1 MNEAQAQVLEKA
13 VSDWEA
19 LTRTQLT
26 GNKQSLLTIGAVDKV
41 KEALKLDPSG
51 MTALKI
57 LRAQTEEYA
66 QQVGYTIQEMADNPE
81 EVLKRVQAFNSIRK
95 AIQSLPYVDIHAKL
109 SQRVI
114 DAINA
119 YGCMT
124 DKVKAC
130 LADESEMAYIQR
142 DALRGIEELRE
153 DVFFK
158 GAIDTIPCKFNP
170 ALYLF
175 WDINSLLR
183 ILGNSKESGITLC
196 LIQDTDQAEASHFGF
211 AIKQGANLLL
221 VSDKPRFDNPE
232 QAHMQASR
240 GGSRELGRRMERLRF
255 PYTQFGT
262 DVNYKGQATTELPGV
277 NTLAPIQKEA
287 IKLADLKD
295 LPADSII
302 WLVMVFDLLREK
314 YWKKAH
320 QLADKPLSYTGDM
333 IEQPMALADGISQS
347 LAIRD
352 YKPLQFTPFTST
364 KDVLTDQVE
373 FRVKPTR
380 QNEWME
386 QMYQDQVPVELLNP
400 LPDQDPQLPKHLLT
414 MPKDA
419 GFVTER
425 LHNEY
430 VEKLETQKLRKT
442 YWGTPAELKHT
453 HVWVARKNF
462 ATTIEIAAKADFQ
475 KKIEEVKAWYKER
488 VLKNLEFWL
497 NGLLTGTLELPVLEN
512 SRYKGG
518 WNVEQRSKER
528 QLKNALH
535 FCMRGEDENR
545 KPTYYFNDA
554 WGRALFLFGGWADA
568 RRNTPL
574 CFFQPKA
581 AHELAYIFPECPE
594 GIAAM
599 AGCQVDELPVYL
611 QNWFSS
617 DQYHGNSILDDV
629 DPLETIENPWLDGF
643 SPRVYI
649 RFARSSVISIM
660 KERGLKVPPPWKKA
674 TVVK

>member
-1 MNEAQAQVLEKA
+1 MTEDQAQVLEKA

-26 GNKQSLLTIGAVDKV
+26 GNKQTFLTYGAVGKV

-51 MTALKI
+51 ITALKI

-95 AIQSLPYVDIHAKL
+95 AIQSLPYADIHDRIN
-109 SQRVI
+109 QRVVDSI
-114 DAINA
+114 TA
-119 YGCMT
+119 YGCMN

-142 DALRGIEELRE
+142 DALRGIEEMRE

-158 GAIDTIPCKFNP
+158 GNIDTTPCKFNP

-175 WDINSLLR
+175 WDINSVLR

-221 VSDKPRFDNPE
+221 ISDKPKFYNPE
-232 QAHMQASR
+232 QAHLQASR
-240 GGSRELGRRMERLRF
+240 GGSRELGERMQRLRF
-255 PYTQFGT
+255 PYAKFGT
-262 DVNYKGQATTELPGV
+262 SVNYKGQATTALPGI
-277 NTLAPIQKEA
+277 NTPAPLQKEA
-287 IKLADLKD
+287 IKLADLNE

-314 YWKKAH
+314 YWKQADK
-320 QLADKPLSYTGDM
+320 LADKALSYTGDM
-333 IEQPMALADGISQS
+333 IEQPLALMEGISQA

-352 YKPLQFTPFTST
+352 YKPLKFSPFESTS
-364 KDVLTDQVE
+364 DILTDKVK

-386 QMYQDQVPVELLNP
+386 KLYQEQVPVELLNP
-400 LPDQDPQLPKHLLT
+400 LPDQNPQLPKHLLT
-414 MPKDA
+414 MPKNA
-419 GFVTER
+419 GFATER
-425 LHNEY
+425 MHTQYLA
-430 VEKLETQKLRKT
+430 KLEPYKLRKT
-442 YWGTPAELKHT
+442 YWGSPAELKHT

-462 ATTIEIAAKADFQ
+462 AQTIEIAAKADFQ
-475 KKIEEVKAWYKER
+475 NKIEEVKIWYKEH
-488 VLKNLEFWL
+488 VLENREFWL
-497 NGLLTGTLELPVLEN
+497 NGLLEGKLELPGLEE
-512 SRYKGG
+512 SGFS
-518 WNVEQRSKER
+518 WNIEQRPTQRKS
-528 QLKNALH
+528 KNALH

-545 KPTYYFNDA
+545 KPTNYFNDA
-554 WGRALFLFGGWADA
+554 WGRALFLFGGWADE
-568 RRNTPL
+568 RHNTPL
-574 CFFQPKA
+574 CYFQPKA

-599 AGCQVDELPVYL
+599 AGCQVEELPIYL
-611 QNWFSS
+611 KNWYCRE
-617 DQYHGNSILDDV
+617 QYHGNSILDDV

-649 RFARSSVISIM
+649 RFARSSVLALM
-660 KERGLKVPPPWKKA
+660 KAKGMKGPAPWKK
-674 TVVK
+674 TT